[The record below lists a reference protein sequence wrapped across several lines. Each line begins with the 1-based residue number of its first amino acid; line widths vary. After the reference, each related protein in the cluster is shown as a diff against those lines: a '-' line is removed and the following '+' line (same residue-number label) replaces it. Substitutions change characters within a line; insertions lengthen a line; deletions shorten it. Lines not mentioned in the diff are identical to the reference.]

1 MIRRTMIALALC
13 AVPAVFTPTPGRAA
27 APDDTGADDGTIIVT
42 ALRTPVEETQVSS
55 SVTVLDSQALDRAQP
70 LALSDVL
77 TRTPSIS
84 LARTGGY
91 GQVTSLRIRGADPAE
106 TVMVIDGMRLSDP
119 TAIAGGFDFTHL
131 FADDIARVEVLRGP
145 QSILWGSSAL
155 GGIIN
160 VTTVAPTAPLQADL
174 SVEAGSHRTVD
185 AHAGLGGTSAL
196 ADWRVSGTVFST
208 DGIPTLIGG
217 TVPNGYTRQAASG
230 MVQFHLAPDVSLDLR
245 GYWTSSRTGFSDTF
259 SLPFGSLPAGIYP
272 DDYALNKQWSLYA
285 GLNFAMLGGRLR
297 NRVSVQRDQTDNED
311 LYPLQTPALSFVGH
325 GRTTRFEY
333 QGVLAAAQGVDL
345 VFGAEREEQHM
356 RVGSPYDAIQ
366 PYELFPETAA
376 INSIYGEARITPARG
391 LTINGG
397 VRYDHHSQFGS
408 NTVFSAGAVYTPD
421 QGITLLRAS
430 YDEGF
435 KAPSLYQLYSDYGSA
450 TLRPEHAKG
459 WEVGAERS
467 LLGQALELGAVWWQ
481 RRSTNLIGFAYCPY
495 PTPPSAPPACFI
507 NGFGYYANVAVASGR
522 GLELTAKARAGHA
535 FADGNYTIV
544 VNEDRTPG
552 AATYGVQLP
561 RVPRHLLNATL
572 GYDLPAGVT
581 VSAALRWAGA
591 SFDNAVSSLVLPGY
605 AVVDLRAEWKTG
617 GGLTLFGRVE
627 NVADR
632 HYQTA
637 AGYNSLDR
645 TAMLGLRG
653 HF

>member
-1 MIRRTMIALALC
+1 MTFKTMTALALC
-13 AVPAVFTPTPGRAA
+13 AAPALFTTTPAHAA
-27 APDDTGADDGTIIVT
+27 ADDGTIIVT
-42 ALRTPVEETQVSS
+42 ALRTPVDETQVSS

-77 TRTPSIS
+77 DRTPSIS

-106 TVMVIDGMRLSDP
+106 TVMVIDGMRLTDP

-131 FADDIARVEVLRGP
+131 FADDVARVEVLRGP
-145 QSILWGSSAL
+145 QSILWGSNAL
-155 GGIIN
+155 GGIVN
-160 VTTVAPTAPLQADL
+160 VTTVAPTAKLQADL
-174 SVEAGSHRTVD
+174 SVEAGSHQTVD

-196 ADWRVSGTVFST
+196 ADWRISGTVFAT
-208 DGIPTLIGG
+208 EGIPTLIGG

-230 MVQFHLAPDVSLDLR
+230 MVRFHLAPEVTLDLR
-245 GYWTSSRTGFSDTF
+245 GYWTGSRTGFSDTF
-259 SLPFGSLPAGIYP
+259 SLPAGIYS
-272 DDYALNKQWSLYA
+272 DDYALNKQWSAYA
-285 GLNFAMLGGRLR
+285 GLNFALFGGRLR
-297 NRVSVQRDQTDNED
+297 NRISVQRDQTDNED

-325 GRTTRFEY
+325 GRTTRYEY
-333 QGVLAAAQGVDL
+333 QGVLAAARGVDL

-366 PYELFPETAA
+366 PYELFARTAA
-376 INSIYGEARITPARG
+376 INSIYAEARITPATG
-391 LTINGG
+391 LTLNGG
-397 VRYDHHSQFGS
+397 VRHDHHSQFGG

-421 QGITLLRAS
+421 HGITLLRAS

-450 TLRPEHAKG
+450 TLRPERAHG
-459 WEVGAERS
+459 WEAGAERS
-467 LLGQALELGAVWWQ
+467 LFGQALRLGAVWWQ
-481 RRSTNLIGFAYCPY
+481 RRSANLIGFAYCPY

-507 NGFGYYANVAVASGR
+507 NGFGYYANVAAASGR
-522 GLELTAKARAGHA
+522 GLELTAKARAGHV

-581 VSAALRWAGA
+581 ASAALRWVGA
-591 SFDNAVSSLVLPGY
+591 SFDNAASPLVLPGY

-627 NVADR
+627 NIADR
-632 HYQTA
+632 HYQTV
-637 AGYNSLDR
+637 AGYNSLGR
-645 TAMLGLRG
+645 TAMFGLRG